1 MSTFASIKELLNT
14 LSREHKLLAEMFE
27 KRKSLSYRYEFALD
41 LVDQKEERLQYLADR
56 SVIRLNGTY
65 VELDEQFLQFFEQV
79 LEVNEE
85 INTSYIHE
93 NIGQVKNNILYY
105 LQESSE
111 MRRFNYL
118 KAVKA
123 SLVKIGRITIRNI
136 IDLKRNIDNT
146 FKTEPNYK
154 VKIAKLENY
163 DNKRVDINHLID
175 QTEMLVTEEEETFFR
190 SAMDVELAQIV
201 NHLRLLLSE
210 ARNNLIE
217 IQKQILEYLN
227 QIRHQSRLIER
238 IRQLKYLKD
247 QFEIRSKTNIVERLR
262 QMNDVVFESNPVY
275 PLRLSLDYLQTDPAR
290 DVIEKVNRKLKVGLR
305 PRLPSAEHIATEYI
319 EGHVEEEIHINLEEV
334 KNGFE
339 ASGHHLFDFVMRY
352 QFPKEVPF
360 ADRVT
365 VFCQMLSLYENDFRI
380 TDQFMRH
387 QEIEYAV
394 VYPG

>member
-1 MSTFASIKELLNT
+1 MSTFSSIKELLNT

-27 KRKSLSYRYEFALD
+27 KRKTLSYRQEFALE
-41 LVDQKEERLQYLADR
+41 LVDQKEERLQYLMER
-56 SVIRLNGTY
+56 SVIRPNGAF

-93 NIGQVKNNILYY
+93 NIGHVKQNILYY

-111 MRRFNYL
+111 MRRFSYL
-118 KAVKA
+118 KAVKG

-163 DNKRVDINHLID
+163 DNKRVDINRLID
-175 QTEMLVTEEEETFFR
+175 QTELLVTEEEETFFR
-190 SAMDVELAQIV
+190 AAMDVELAQIV

-227 QIRHQSRLIER
+227 QIRHQSRLMEK

-247 QFEIRSKTNIVERLR
+247 QFEIRSKTNLMDYLR
-262 QMNDVVFESNPVY
+262 RTNDVVFESNPTY
-275 PLRLSLDYLQTDPAR
+275 PLKLSLDYLQSDTAFE
-290 DVIEKVNRKLKVGLR
+290 VIAKVNRKLKVGLR
-305 PRLPSAEHIATEYI
+305 PRLPSAGSIATEYI
-319 EGHVEEEIHINLEEV
+319 MGHTLEEIHINLEEV

-352 QFPKEVPF
+352 HFPKEVPF
-360 ADRVT
+360 AERVT
-365 VFCQMLSLYENDFRI
+365 IFCQMLSLYENDFNV
-380 TDQFMRH
+380 TDKFMQQ
-387 QEIEYAV
+387 QEIEFAV

>member
-1 MSTFASIKELLNT
+1 MSTFSSIKELLNT

-27 KRKSLSYRYEFALD
+27 KRKTLSYRQEFALE
-41 LVDQKEERLQYLADR
+41 LVDQKEERLQYLMER
-56 SVIRLNGTY
+56 SVIRPNGAF
-65 VELDEQFLQFFEQV
+65 VELDEQFLRFFEQV

-93 NIGQVKNNILYY
+93 NIGHVKQNILYY

-111 MRRFNYL
+111 MRRFSYL
-118 KAVKA
+118 KAVKG

-163 DNKRVDINHLID
+163 DNKRVDINRLID
-175 QTEMLVTEEEETFFR
+175 QTELLVTEEEETFFR
-190 SAMDVELAQIV
+190 AAMDVELAQIV

-227 QIRHQSRLIER
+227 QIRHQSRLMEK

-247 QFEIRSKTNIVERLR
+247 QFEIRSKTNLMDYLR
-262 QMNDVVFESNPVY
+262 RSNDVVFETNPTY
-275 PLRLSLDYLQTDPAR
+275 PLKLSLDYLQSDTAFE
-290 DVIEKVNRKLKVGLR
+290 VIAKVNRKLKVGLR
-305 PRLPSAEHIATEYI
+305 PRLPSAGSIATEYI
-319 EGHVEEEIHINLEEV
+319 MGHTLEEIHINLEEV

-360 ADRVT
+360 AERVT
-365 VFCQMLSLYENDFRI
+365 IFCQMLSLYENDFNV
-380 TDQFMRH
+380 TDKFMQH
-387 QEIEYAV
+387 QEIEFAV